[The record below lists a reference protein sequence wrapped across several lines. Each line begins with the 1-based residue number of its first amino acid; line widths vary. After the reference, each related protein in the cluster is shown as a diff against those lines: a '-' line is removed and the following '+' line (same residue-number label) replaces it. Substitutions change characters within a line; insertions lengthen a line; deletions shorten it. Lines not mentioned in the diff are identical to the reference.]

1 MIGII
6 VFNKSFGRYRQT
18 DKLLYKFFPNN
29 SKEIYLVPYVLNK
42 SFIKSAENKY
52 ATVTMSLYSSGVYK
66 IVILDSIIGSVS
78 DYPSYCDYEMY
89 CKNLISPKAN
99 QVEIKQAKEK
109 LSLELDAI
117 CQHYQIENRDGFIFT
132 IDSNTTTDFDDAL
145 SVTKTDNGWDVSI
158 YISNVPILLDY
169 LNLWDIINKVAT
181 VYLPLK
187 KRGLFPSSLESLFSL
202 KEEEER
208 IVYVMDIHIEKTI
221 SCDFSRKK
229 IKISKNFVYEEYDL
243 LNNVHYQNLTILVD
257 RLTKEYSIPDLIPK
271 NSYDYVAFLMILMNI
286 HCADELDEHGI
297 MRRVIGSSSSSI
309 PSDLPEEVKSYLKR
323 KQETLYGEYVAFNNS
338 DDLYHSLLK
347 VEAYAHVTSP
357 IRRVV
362 DIVNLTNLHLDILS
376 PSAKD
381 FCKKWTL
388 QTDFINQTCR
398 NIKLVESNCQLLY
411 ECTKNKTY
419 VGYIIK
425 KEQHESGKE
434 LKNDL
439 KTDAKEL
446 KNDLKDWVYIPA
458 LKLTTKLYQNVK
470 RDYEEYAKIKV
481 KPIIIV
487 KEFTAYKK
495 VRLIPV

>member
-42 SFIKSAENKY
+42 SFMKAAENKY
-52 ATVTMSLYSSGVYK
+52 ATASLSLYSSGIYK
-66 IVILDSIIGSVS
+66 IVILESIIGSVS

-89 CKNLISPKAN
+89 CKNLVSPKAD
-99 QVEIKQAKEK
+99 QTKIKQAKER
-109 LSLELDAI
+109 LPLELDAI

-145 SVTKTDNGWDVSI
+145 SVTKTDRGWDVSI

-169 LNLWDIINKVAT
+169 LNLWDIINKVST

-229 IKISKNFVYEEYDL
+229 IKVSKNFVYEEYDL
-243 LNNVHYQNLTILVD
+243 LNNVHYQNLALLVD
-257 RLTKEYSIPDLIPK
+257 RLAKEYSIPDLIPK

-297 MRRVIGSSSSSI
+297 MRRVTGSSSSSSI

-347 VEAYAHVTSP
+347 VEAYAHITSP
-357 IRRVV
+357 IRRLV

-388 QTDFINQTCR
+388 QTDLINQTCR

-411 ECTKNKTY
+411 ECNKNKTY

-425 KEQHESGKE
+425 KEQRESGKE

-439 KTDAKEL
+439 KDGAKEL
-446 KNDLKDWVYIPA
+446 KNDLKDWVYIPS
-458 LKLTTKLYQNVK
+458 LKLTTKLYQTTK
-470 RDYEEYAKIKV
+470 EYEEYTKIKV

-495 VRLIPV
+495 IRLIPV